1 MFIVLA
7 GLAILLLAEFFIHPH
22 PPFEWAGAFG
32 FFAGYGFVACIVLL
46 FVARLV
52 RLVVM
57 RKEDYYDD

>member
-1 MFIVLA
+1 MFIILA
-7 GLAILLLAEFFIHPH
+7 GLGVLLLAELFIHPH
-22 PPFEWAGAFG
+22 PPFEWAGTFG
-32 FFAGYGFVACIVLL
+32 FFAGYGFIACIVLL